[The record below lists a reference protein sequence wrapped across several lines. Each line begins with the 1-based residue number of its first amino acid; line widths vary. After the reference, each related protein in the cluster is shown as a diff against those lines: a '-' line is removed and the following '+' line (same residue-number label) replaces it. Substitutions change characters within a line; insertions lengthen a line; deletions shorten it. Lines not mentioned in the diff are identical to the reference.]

1 MSNTLFIHHSE
12 FDQHSVPPSHP
23 ESPLRNLAVEAKLRQ
38 SGLWQ
43 DLDTKFCK
51 PTSKENFKLVHTSG
65 YIDQLYQISPKKGM
79 ILADT
84 DTPLAFDT
92 LRAAEEAAGSGI
104 QAVDSIMNEDYKNV
118 FCAIRPP
125 GHHAEPNK
133 TRGFCFVNNIALA
146 AEYAL
151 TQPGINKVAIFDF
164 DVHQA
169 NGTIEAFKNRNNV
182 LVISTFQHPHFPYSH
197 WKVDADNIL
206 NIPLEAETASTQY
219 RRLVEKPVMESISK
233 FKPDLILL
241 SAGFD
246 AHTFD
251 PMGDIDLIEDD
262 FYWLTQMT
270 MSLAKTY
277 SKGRIISML
286 EGGYSL
292 EGLGLSAHEH
302 LRALSG
308 K

>member
-1 MSNTLFIHHSE
+1 MSNTLFIHHTH

-23 ESPLRNLAVEAKLRQ
+23 ENPLRNLAVEAKLRE

-43 DLDTKFCK
+43 DLDTQFCK
-51 PTSKENFKLVHTSG
+51 PTDKENLKLVHTPG
-65 YIDQLYQISPKKGM
+65 YIDQLYQICPDKGM

-92 LRAAEEAAGSGI
+92 LRAVEEAAGSGI
-104 QAVDSIMNEDYKNV
+104 QAVDSIMAQDYKNV

-133 TRGFCFVNNIALA
+133 TKGFCFVNNIALA

-151 TQPGINKVAIFDF
+151 QQPGIKKVAIFDF

-169 NGTIEAFKNRNNV
+169 NGTIEAFKNRNDV
-182 LVISTFQHPHFPYSH
+182 LVVSTFQHPHYPNSH
-197 WKVDADNIL
+197 WSVDADNIL
-206 NIPLEAETASTQY
+206 NIPLDAETASTQF
-219 RRLVEKPVMESISK
+219 RRLVEKPVMESISN
-233 FKPDLILL
+233 FKPDLILV

-270 MSLAKTY
+270 MSLANTY

-308 K
+308 Q

>member
-1 MSNTLFIHHSE
+1 
-12 FDQHSVPPSHP
+12 
-23 ESPLRNLAVEAKLRQ
+23 
-38 SGLWQ
+38 
-43 DLDTKFCK
+43 
-51 PTSKENFKLVHTSG
+51 
-65 YIDQLYQISPKKGM
+65 
-79 ILADT
+79 
-84 DTPLAFDT
+84 
-92 LRAAEEAAGSGI
+92 
-104 QAVDSIMNEDYKNV
+104 
-118 FCAIRPP
+118 
-125 GHHAEPNK
+125 
-133 TRGFCFVNNIALA
+133 
-146 AEYAL
+146 
-151 TQPGINKVAIFDF
+151 
-164 DVHQA
+164 
-169 NGTIEAFKNRNNV
+169 
-182 LVISTFQHPHFPYSH
+182 
-197 WKVDADNIL
+197 VDADNIL

-262 FYWLTQMT
+262 FYWITQMT
-270 MSLAKTY
+270 MSLANTY